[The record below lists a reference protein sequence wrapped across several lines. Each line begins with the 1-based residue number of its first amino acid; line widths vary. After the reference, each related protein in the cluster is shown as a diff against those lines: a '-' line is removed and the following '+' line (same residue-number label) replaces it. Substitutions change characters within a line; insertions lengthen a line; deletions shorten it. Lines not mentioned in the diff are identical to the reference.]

1 MNFNEQELNFIT
13 QEFQKDNIE
22 NNLSKSH
29 KRQIIDNIYKYK
41 SNLNIDIL
49 PILKDMKND
58 KKSVL
63 LAIIF
68 LGDLKTEFKYNPKQ
82 FWYFILKLKEFYV
95 LFKKISPFKI
105 RNIWEKL
112 KQGKKNFPLIVD
124 IIQKDNNIINES
136 YGIQLIDI
144 CNILVKISKGNETNI
159 NTLCEKLKQEIK
171 KIPEIQNKLVKKKE
185 KKEQLKTNSL
195 EKEFKINNK
204 INLDINIKKVN
215 TKTTDKNSGLKI
227 LNYSLFTKDT
237 NKEEFDL
244 ITSAIQDV
252 GKYFNN
258 VTKEQILNILNSTSL
273 NPGHAYLQLK
283 YPEKANFDFLESED
297 YIIKYM
303 KNTSLY
309 EELIYQ
315 KGEILKKEKER
326 YLNINN

>member
-1 MNFNEQELNFIT
+1 M
-13 QEFQKDNIE
+13 
-22 NNLSKSH
+22 
-29 KRQIIDNIYKYK
+29 
-41 SNLNIDIL
+41 
-49 PILKDMKND
+49 
-58 KKSVL
+58 
-63 LAIIF
+63 
-68 LGDLKTEFKYNPKQ
+68 
-82 FWYFILKLKEFYV
+82 
-95 LFKKISPFKI
+95 
-105 RNIWEKL
+105 
-112 KQGKKNFPLIVD
+112 
-124 IIQKDNNIINES
+124 
-136 YGIQLIDI
+136 
-144 CNILVKISKGNETNI
+144 
-159 NTLCEKLKQEIK
+159 
-171 KIPEIQNKLVKKKE
+171 KKKE

-195 EKEFKINNK
+195 EKAFKINNK

-215 TKTTDKNSGLKI
+215 TKTIDKNSGLKI

-258 VTKEQILNILNSTSL
+258 VTKEQILNILHSTSL

-315 KGEILKKEKER
+315 KGEILIKERER

>member
-1 MNFNEQELNFIT
+1 M
-13 QEFQKDNIE
+13 
-22 NNLSKSH
+22 
-29 KRQIIDNIYKYK
+29 
-41 SNLNIDIL
+41 
-49 PILKDMKND
+49 
-58 KKSVL
+58 
-63 LAIIF
+63 
-68 LGDLKTEFKYNPKQ
+68 
-82 FWYFILKLKEFYV
+82 
-95 LFKKISPFKI
+95 
-105 RNIWEKL
+105 
-112 KQGKKNFPLIVD
+112 
-124 IIQKDNNIINES
+124 
-136 YGIQLIDI
+136 
-144 CNILVKISKGNETNI
+144 
-159 NTLCEKLKQEIK
+159 
-171 KIPEIQNKLVKKKE
+171 KKKE

-215 TKTTDKNSGLKI
+215 TKTIDKNSGLKI

-258 VTKEQILNILNSTSL
+258 VSKEQILNILHSTSL

-315 KGEILKKEKER
+315 KGEILIKERER

>member
-1 MNFNEQELNFIT
+1 M
-13 QEFQKDNIE
+13 
-22 NNLSKSH
+22 
-29 KRQIIDNIYKYK
+29 
-41 SNLNIDIL
+41 
-49 PILKDMKND
+49 
-58 KKSVL
+58 
-63 LAIIF
+63 
-68 LGDLKTEFKYNPKQ
+68 
-82 FWYFILKLKEFYV
+82 
-95 LFKKISPFKI
+95 
-105 RNIWEKL
+105 
-112 KQGKKNFPLIVD
+112 
-124 IIQKDNNIINES
+124 
-136 YGIQLIDI
+136 
-144 CNILVKISKGNETNI
+144 
-159 NTLCEKLKQEIK
+159 
-171 KIPEIQNKLVKKKE
+171 KKKE

-195 EKEFKINNK
+195 EKAFKINNK

-215 TKTTDKNSGLKI
+215 TKTIDKNSGLKI

-315 KGEILKKEKER
+315 KGEILIKERER

>member
-13 QEFQKDNIE
+13 QEFQKDNID

-29 KRQIIDNIYKYK
+29 KRQIIDNIYGYK

-144 CNILVKISKGNETNI
+144 CNILVKISKGNEINI

-215 TKTTDKNSGLKI
+215 TKTIDKNSGLKI
-227 LNYSLFTKDT
+227 LNYSLFTKDK
-237 NKEEFDL
+237 NKEEFKL
-244 ITSAIQDV
+244 ITSAIKDV
-252 GKYFNN
+252 GQYFNN
-258 VTKEQILNILNSTSL
+258 IPKEQILNILHSTSL

-315 KGEILKKEKER
+315 KGEILIKERER